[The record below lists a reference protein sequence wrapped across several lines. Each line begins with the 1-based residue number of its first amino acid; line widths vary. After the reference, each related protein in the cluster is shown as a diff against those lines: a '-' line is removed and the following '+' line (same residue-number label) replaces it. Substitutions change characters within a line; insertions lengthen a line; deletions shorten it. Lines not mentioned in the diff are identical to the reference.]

1 MGNFKVNFKLDV
13 SMSLL
18 SKQEIKELY
27 SDGRAISP
35 MLEKII
41 PKIFNL
47 TRADGNGYD
56 YTIEDSDKRVELKMI
71 TKNGTKSSPS
81 FMQGK
86 SRKYDYEK
94 HKDTVNSNYA
104 YLFIDITNFP
114 KLRIYVIKSCDD
126 LIFKEKA
133 YSTSIKLLN
142 SLCKKYVRFDSR
154 IVIY

>member
-1 MGNFKVNFKLDV
+1 MDV
-13 SMSLL
+13 SISLL

-56 YTIEDSDKRVELKMI
+56 YLIEDTDKRVELKMI
-71 TKNGTKSSPS
+71 TKNGTKTSPS
-81 FMQGK
+81 CMQGK
-86 SRKYDYEK
+86 SRKYDLEK
-94 HKDTVNSNYA
+94 HKDTIKSNYA
-104 YLFIDITNFP
+104 YLFIDITQFP
-114 KLRIYVIKSCDD
+114 KIRIYIIKSCDD

-142 SLCKKYVRFDSR
+142 SLCKKYVKFNQR
-154 IVIY
+154 IIIY